1 MCFSVAE
8 GATPPATPPTP
19 LPQGSST
26 LSRERLIQ
34 LGHMTP
40 FDTDMEE
47 LPAQMEEPAASL
59 GEHSTATLVVPM
71 EEVLSSSFGSANS
84 SLVSNIMRQ
93 EVQISHEEEEEVTSV
108 PSDEEEYF
116 PASGEMLS
124 DASEH
129 TSDVEQ
135 SSSRKGKGKRKLREV
150 HSDESE
156 DELVEVNW
164 PKKKRTSGTHTRK
177 TQDDGDEEVY
187 QLRISKYEGLTADP
201 AEPDTVFHG
210 GFRVPG
216 SIWHK
221 LYKYETDLT
230 IFFIAHPPSS
240 PLPLPLF
247 FLSSPLLFLFSPL
260 LPLPPLLFLL
270 FLFSLLSLLFPS
282 SSPPPSSP
290 LLFPSSPLPSSSP
303 PLPLLPSSSPPLPS
317 SSPPPLLF
325 PSLLSPSRYQ
335 QTGVRWLWELHGQQ
349 AGGIVGDEMGLGK
362 TIQMIAFLAG
372 LNVSGLRS
380 NVTGYD
386 NIWDMGWGGG

>member
-1 MCFSVAE
+1 MGRCAVLICFSVAE

-59 GEHSTATLVVPM
+59 GEHSTATLVEQTIPM

-164 PKKKRTSGTHTRK
+164 PKKKRTSGTRTRK

-240 PLPLPLF
+240 PLRLPLF

-282 SSPPPSSP
+282 S
-290 LLFPSSPLPSSSP
+290 LLSP
-303 PLPLLPSSSPPLPS
+303 PLPLLSSPLLFPS

-325 PSLLSPSRYQ
+325 PSSPLLFPSSPPLPLPPLPLQVPADRCALVMGAAWSASR
-335 QTGVRWLWELHGQQ
+335 GHR
-349 AGGIVGDEMGLGK
+349 
-362 TIQMIAFLAG
+362 
-372 LNVSGLRS
+372 R
-380 NVTGYD
+380 
-386 NIWDMGWGGG
+386 